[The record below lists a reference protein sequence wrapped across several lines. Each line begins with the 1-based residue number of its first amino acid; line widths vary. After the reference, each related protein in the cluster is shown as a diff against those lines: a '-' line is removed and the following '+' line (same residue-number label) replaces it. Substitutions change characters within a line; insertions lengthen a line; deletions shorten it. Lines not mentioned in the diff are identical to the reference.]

1 MADDSEP
8 LQDPGDRTPSERPRS
23 PELVDLGDDEE
34 EAQFDRSDDESSP
47 TNNELPPSSNDLSQ
61 SNNET
66 TPAADQEEVVEEP
79 VDVTPSQTSSVPE
92 PAPEPDTPE
101 SEERPTPKHRRLRKH
116 GSSSRE
122 ASANVSQEAEQQV
135 DDSIKIPKKKK
146 TQRKKSTSKKSE
158 DQDGDFVPSA
168 GDFSKNH
175 LDADYYDDDEVEER
189 KIPKKKAPSA
199 GKLYFDEVLKRV
211 KERKKKNV
219 QITTE
224 ECQHYCRQLIDKMI
238 AAATADVEA
247 VQQGKTGL
255 NKLKMLNDISEFS
268 KPAWRN
274 WCIAEGGAVALAS
287 WIAPLPD
294 GSLPTLSVRTKVLQ
308 IALQLPFQSTDL
320 RDNDLGRNVVA
331 LWKHPDECD
340 SNRVL
345 IRAIVQKWVRPMLGL
360 ASNYAE
366 MQQDYSMP
374 MKSSVLSIE
383 GDDKDRKQLQKFSQH
398 KNQMG
403 SIIVNQE
410 RINSKLTQMFRVIEA
425 RRKTPSKATKVN
437 MDGALI

>member
-1 MADDSEP
+1 MSDESEP
-8 LQDPGDRTPSERPRS
+8 FQDTGDQTPPERPRS
-23 PELVDLGDDEE
+23 PELVDFEDAEVKQFDPSDDELSPTNAELSPSNNDPSPSNNDATPAAGEE
-34 EAQFDRSDDESSP
+34 EA
-47 TNNELPPSSNDLSQ
+47 
-61 SNNET
+61 
-66 TPAADQEEVVEEP
+66 VEES
-79 VDVTPSQTSSVPE
+79 VDSVTQTQSSSVAE
-92 PAPEPDTPE
+92 AVTEPDTPE
-101 SEERPTPKHRRLRKH
+101 TEERPTPKHRRLRKH
-116 GSSSRE
+116 GSASRE
-122 ASANVSQEAEQQV
+122 ASNNASQEKEQQV
-135 DDSIKIPKKKK
+135 DNIKIPKKKK
-146 TQRKKSTSKKSE
+146 AQRKKGASKKTE

-168 GDFSKNH
+168 DDFSKNH

-320 RDNDLGRNVVA
+320 RDNDLGRHVVA

-360 ASNYAE
+360 ASNYAD
-366 MQQDYSMP
+366 MQQDFSVG
-374 MKSSVLSIE
+374 MKSSMLSME

-398 KNQMG
+398 KNEMG